1 MNTDPTD
8 IREETEQTEAQKAS
22 RNLARQNEEEDY
34 RWLMTTA
41 RGRRVAWR
49 ILELTHPFQSSF
61 TADRSATDFREGER
75 NIGLKLQAHLAKADK
90 QAYAT
95 MLQEHMTP

>member
-1 MNTDPTD
+1 MKTDPTD
-8 IREETEQTEAQKAS
+8 IQDEIDQQEAQQAT
-22 RNLARQNEEEDY
+22 RQLAKENEEDDY
-34 RWLMTTA
+34 RWFMSTE

-49 ILELTHPFQSSF
+49 ILELTHPFTSSF
-61 TADRSATDFREGER
+61 TADRGATDFREGER